1 MSGRTLRPAAASS
14 ACSLVTKHNEGAT
27 DTGLPFETPKKWAPL
42 QAPPKVIAAPVAFA
56 TDEFADFGWPGDDET
71 KLAEKEE
78 LDDLLRLGL
87 ELGDLECVF
96 GNTDLN
102 CDTADDDAEEGD
114 FENAGDGGSDRG
126 GGWGKEPY
134 FAGGATE
141 ELLLDTDDGGGKDG
155 GWGKEPYLEGG
166 ATEELLLDADL
177 QDALFDLPDLDLDRL
192 EDKGDRGQEK
202 HGCGS
207 DSPKSTQ
214 VDCGAEEAATK
225 PPPDLEVLQQM
236 SPAPSPPAATAAA
249 AAATGSATL
258 AVAPAPPSPAELPR
272 RETPGALPGENLVV
286 AFDAV
291 GDEHRPITVVDLTD
305 APAPAPAPTVDAGG
319 VAPSDSEDN
328 SDGKPDGANEHR
340 ESRACRM
347 TDTVDITIIDTR
359 AGASV
364 SADAVAGVPTRLLDA
379 VDLWESAANAKKKKK
394 KAAAAAAAA
403 ARERANR
410 SAAINKPSNTATSSS
425 SSSSSKKK
433 NEFGKRRRSS
443 GGGGRTAPAL
453 EDPALLVAAP
463 ATGTSTTT
471 GGDGGSASK
480 VKGKGKG
487 RATKGKKVDPLVT
500 LRDARG
506 MARKPLIV
514 QWLKSDGCESDE
526 EAEAALGKAVGSLS
540 AISRYWGSG
549 G

>member
-1 MSGRTLRPAAASS
+1 MDSRLHHAPQPPSPLLCLSLSGRADRQTDGTPPA
-14 ACSLVTKHNEGAT
+14 
-27 DTGLPFETPKKWAPL
+27 
-42 QAPPKVIAAPVAFA
+42 
-56 TDEFADFGWPGDDET
+56 
-71 KLAEKEE
+71 
-78 LDDLLRLGL
+78 
-87 ELGDLECVF
+87 
-96 GNTDLN
+96 
-102 CDTADDDAEEGD
+102 
-114 FENAGDGGSDRG
+114 
-126 GGWGKEPY
+126 
-134 FAGGATE
+134 
-141 ELLLDTDDGGGKDG
+141 
-155 GWGKEPYLEGG
+155 
-166 ATEELLLDADL
+166 
-177 QDALFDLPDLDLDRL
+177 DALFDLPDLDLDHL
-192 EDKGDRGQEK
+192 EDKGDRGQEN

-207 DSPKSTQ
+207 DSPKNTQ
-214 VDCGAEEAATK
+214 VDCGAEEAATE

-258 AVAPAPPSPAELPR
+258 AVGSTPPSPAELPR
-272 RETPGALPGENLVV
+272 RETPGALPGENLAV

-291 GDEHRPITVVDLTD
+291 GDEPRPITVVDLTD
-305 APAPAPAPTVDAGG
+305 APAPAPAPTVDAGR
-319 VAPSDSEDN
+319 VAPSGVESN

-340 ESRACRM
+340 ESRPCRM
-347 TDTVDITIIDTR
+347 TDTVDTTIIDTR
-359 AGASV
+359 AVASV
-364 SADAVAGVPTRLLDA
+364 SADPVAGVPTRLLDA
-379 VDLWESAANAKKKKK
+379 VDLWESAANAKKKK
-394 KAAAAAAAA
+394 AAAAAVAAAAA
-403 ARERANR
+403 ARVRANR
-410 SAAINKPSNTATSSS
+410 SAAMNKLSS

-463 ATGTSTTT
+463 ATATSTTT
-471 GGDGGSASK
+471 GGGGGSSSK
-480 VKGKGKG
+480 VKGKGKGKG

-514 QWLKSDGCESDE
+514 QWLRSDGCESDE

>member
-1 MSGRTLRPAAASS
+1 MSGRTLRPAVASS
-14 ACSLVTKHNEGAT
+14 ACSLVTKHNERAT
-27 DTGLPFETPKKWAPL
+27 DTGLSFETPKKWAPL
-42 QAPPKVIAAPVAFA
+42 QEPPKVVAAPVAFA
-56 TDEFADFGWPGDDET
+56 TDEFAGFAWPGDDET
-71 KLAEKEE
+71 NLPEEEE

-102 CDTADDDAEEGD
+102 CDTADDDAEEVD
-114 FENAGDGGSDRG
+114 FENAGDGGSDKG

-134 FAGGATE
+134 LA
-141 ELLLDTDDGGGKDG
+141 
-155 GWGKEPYLEGG
+155 GG
-166 ATEELLLDADL
+166 ATEELLLDAD
-177 QDALFDLPDLDLDRL
+177 DALFNLPDLDLDHL

-214 VDCGAEEAATK
+214 VDCGAEEAATE

-249 AAATGSATL
+249 AAAATGSATF
-258 AVAPAPPSPAELPR
+258 AVVPPPPAPAELPR
-272 RETPGALPGENLVV
+272 RETPGALPGENLAV

-305 APAPAPAPTVDAGG
+305 APAPAPAPPVDAGG
-319 VAPSDSEDN
+319 VAPSGVESN
-328 SDGKPDGANEHR
+328 SDGKPDGANEYR
-340 ESRACRM
+340 ESHPCRM
-347 TDTVDITIIDTR
+347 AATVDTTIIDAR
-359 AGASV
+359 AVASI

-379 VDLWESAANAKKKKK
+379 VDMWESAANAKKKK
-394 KAAAAAAAA
+394 AAAAAAATPATAA

-410 SAAINKPSNTATSSS
+410 SAGMNKPSNTASSS
-425 SSSSSKKK
+425 SSSSSNKKK

-463 ATGTSTTT
+463 ATATSTTN
-471 GGDGGSASK
+471 GGGGGSATK

-514 QWLKSDGCESDE
+514 QWLRSDGCESDE

>member
-1 MSGRTLRPAAASS
+1 MSGRTLRPAVASS
-14 ACSLVTKHNEGAT
+14 ACSLVIKHNERAT
-27 DTGLPFETPKKWAPL
+27 DTGLSFETPKKWAPL
-42 QAPPKVIAAPVAFA
+42 QAPPKVAAAPVAFA
-56 TDEFADFGWPGDDET
+56 TDEFYDFGWPGEDET
-71 KLAEKEE
+71 NLAEEKE

-114 FENAGDGGSDRG
+114 SENAGDGGSDKG

-134 FAGGATE
+134 LAG
-141 ELLLDTDDGGGKDG
+141 DG
-155 GWGKEPYLEGG
+155 GWGTEPNLEGG

-177 QDALFDLPDLDLDRL
+177 QDALFDLPDLDLDHL
-192 EDKGDRGQEK
+192 EDKGGRGQEK

-207 DSPKSTQ
+207 DSPKSTR
-214 VDCGAEEAATK
+214 VDCGAEEAATE

-249 AAATGSATL
+249 VTATGSAAL
-258 AVAPAPPSPAELPR
+258 PVAPAPPSPVELPR
-272 RETPGALPGENLVV
+272 RETPGALPGENLAV

-305 APAPAPAPTVDAGG
+305 APAPAHAPTVDAGG
-319 VAPSDSEDN
+319 VAPSGVESN
-328 SDGKPDGANEHR
+328 SGGKPDGANEHP
-340 ESRACRM
+340 ESHPCRV
-347 TDTVDITIIDTR
+347 TATGDTTIIDTR
-359 AGASV
+359 AVASV
-364 SADAVAGVPTRLLDA
+364 SADPVAGVPTRLLDA
-379 VDLWESAANAKKKKK
+379 VDLWESAANAKKKKAA
-394 KAAAAAAAA
+394 AAAAAAAA

-410 SAAINKPSNTATSSS
+410 SAAMNKLSNTASSS
-425 SSSSSKKK
+425 SSSSSSSSKK

-453 EDPALLVAAP
+453 EDPALLGAAP
-463 ATGTSTTT
+463 ATATSTTT
-471 GGDGGSASK
+471 GGGGGSVSK

-540 AISRYWGSG
+540 AISRYWESG

>member
-1 MSGRTLRPAAASS
+1 MSGRTLRPGVASS
-14 ACSLVTKHNEGAT
+14 ACSLVTKHNERAT
-27 DTGLPFETPKKWAPL
+27 DTGLSFETPKKWAPL
-42 QAPPKVIAAPVAFA
+42 QAPPKVVVAPVAFA
-56 TDEFADFGWPGDDET
+56 ADEFADFGWPGNDET
-71 KLAEKEE
+71 NLAEEEE

-96 GNTDLN
+96 GNTDLK
-102 CDTADDDAEEGD
+102 CDTAEDDAEEGD
-114 FENAGDGGSDRG
+114 FEKFENAGDGGRDRG
-126 GGWGKEPY
+126 AGCDKEPY
-134 FAGGATE
+134 LAGT
-141 ELLLDTDDGGGKDG
+141 GGGG
-155 GWGKEPYLEGG
+155 EEPYLEGG

-177 QDALFDLPDLDLDRL
+177 QDALFDLPDLDLDQL

-207 DSPKSTQ
+207 DNSKSTQ
-214 VDCGAEEAATK
+214 VDCGAEEAATE

-236 SPAPSPPAATAAA
+236 CPAPSPSTATAAA
-249 AAATGSATL
+249 AADTGSVTL

-272 RETPGALPGENLVV
+272 RETPRALPGENLAV

-291 GDEHRPITVVDLTD
+291 RDEHRPITVVDLTD

-319 VAPSDSEDN
+319 VSPSGVERN
-328 SDGKPDGANEHR
+328 SDGKPDGDNEHR
-340 ESRACRM
+340 ESRPCRM
-347 TDTVDITIIDTR
+347 TATGDTIIIDAR
-359 AGASV
+359 AVASV
-364 SADAVAGVPTRLLDA
+364 SADPVAGVPARLLDA
-379 VDLWESAANAKKKKK
+379 VDLWESAANAKKKKA
-394 KAAAAAAAA
+394 AAAAAAAA
-403 ARERANR
+403 ARERTNR
-410 SAAINKPSNTATSSS
+410 SAAMNKLSNTA
-425 SSSSSKKK
+425 SSSKKK

-463 ATGTSTTT
+463 TTATSTTT
-471 GGDGGSASK
+471 GGGSGSACK